1 MQDDWD
7 VATGLTGT
15 EWVDS
20 LFLQTA
26 AMQSKSVRYSYCSHH
41 VWNIESSEINFFK
54 FRIIFGNLNFDHHRM
69 RDGVYSHSFRI
80 YEEVVVLIRYLK
92 IWHRTEFLGAI
103 PPSHRNSTPS
113 HHLIK
118 LAWGS
123 WFKRYG
129 LRGLSLIVENL
140 VTINQNKLMYH
151 TAALDIRIVISQCE

>member
-1 MQDDWD
+1 MQDNWD

-80 YEEVVVLIRYLK
+80 RRSCCPNTLPQNMASHWIFGCHSPESS
-92 IWHRTEFLGAI
+92 EFYPVSSPHQACLGIMVQTILLEGSESNCREFSYSKSKQIDI
-103 PPSHRNSTPS
+103 PHCC
-113 HHLIK
+113 
-118 LAWGS
+118 
-123 WFKRYG
+123 
-129 LRGLSLIVENL
+129 LR
-140 VTINQNKLMYH
+140 H
-151 TAALDIRIVISQCE
+151 